1 MLKDTKEVIKSSKSE
16 ENSHTKNQQQ
26 QKRVKR
32 TNNDDINII
41 QETKI
46 DQRYSGIIN
55 RFLTAPIVL
64 PSAKIM
70 VISQYIISG
79 KL

>member
-16 ENSHTKNQQQ
+16 ENSHTKKQQQ

-46 DQRYSGIIN
+46 EQRYSGIIN

-64 PSAKIM
+64 PSDKIM

>member
-16 ENSHTKNQQQ
+16 NSHKKKQQ

-32 TNNDDINII
+32 TKNDHINTI

-46 DQRYSGIIN
+46 EQRYYGIIN

-64 PSAKIM
+64 PSAKSM